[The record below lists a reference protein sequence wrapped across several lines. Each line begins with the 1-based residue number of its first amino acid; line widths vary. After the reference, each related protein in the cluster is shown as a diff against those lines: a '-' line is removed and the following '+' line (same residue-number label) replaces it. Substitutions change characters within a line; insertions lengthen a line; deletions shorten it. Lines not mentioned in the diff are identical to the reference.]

1 MKWMCAILLAGC
13 SGGSFTAS
21 LLEAKPMVLTAAHDW
36 ENDLTL
42 RVRYQHPSALL
53 GSGTAEIRDS
63 RGADLITRLSIPP
76 IASEEAKQQG
86 VPIAGEL
93 DLLVADVGGALG
105 QASFCVRLIDTSGEQ
120 AEAGCS
126 DPITIR

>member
-1 MKWMCAILLAGC
+1 MKWMFAFLLAGC
-13 SGGSFTAS
+13 SGGAFSAT
-21 LLEAKPMVLTAAHDW
+21 LLEAKPMSLVVAHDW

-53 GSGTAEIRDS
+53 GDGVAEIRDS
-63 RGADLITRLSIPP
+63 RAADLVTRLTIPP
-76 IASEEAKQQG
+76 IASDEAKAAG

-93 DLLVADVGGALG
+93 DLLVADVGGATG
-105 QASFCVRLIDTSGEQ
+105 QASFCVRLIDSAGTQ

-126 DPITIR
+126 DPIEIK